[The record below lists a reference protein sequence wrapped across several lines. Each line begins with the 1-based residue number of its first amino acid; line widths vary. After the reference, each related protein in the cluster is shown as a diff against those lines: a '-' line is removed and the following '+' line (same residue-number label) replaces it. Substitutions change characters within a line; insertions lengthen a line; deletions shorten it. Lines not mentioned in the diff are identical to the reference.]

1 LALKKGKVPKMFGL
15 FKKEISWQDLEFI
28 FIVSAAEVYQEL
40 PLTMPAKNINAVI
53 QKTLNAGDIKL
64 TSAQEN
70 AVEMGSMAMQR
81 GSLKE
86 YLQKAVSSDGSL
98 DEAGVIKLIEV
109 MPSHGIFF
117 RDTPTMADLQKSIF
131 GS

>member
-1 LALKKGKVPKMFGL
+1 MFGL

>member
-1 LALKKGKVPKMFGL
+1 MFGL

-53 QKTLNAGDIKL
+53 QKTLNAGNIKL
-64 TSAQEN
+64 TSAQQN
-70 AVEMGSMAMQR
+70 IVETASMAIQLNA
-81 GSLKE
+81 SLKE
-86 YLQKAVSSDGSL
+86 CLQKVVSRDGSL
-98 DEAGVIKLIEV
+98 DESGVLKLIKI

-117 RDTPTMADLQKSIF
+117 RDTPTMADIQKSIF
-131 GS
+131 GN